1 MDMRSSV
8 FYSPDIKNVYKMK
21 SDINLHY
28 TGQQIY
34 IWNRQYENEK
44 LSRKRHEELLET
56 LIKLEKHLSDSANQN
71 FCIQNTLLN
80 RINTIGEQN
89 KKINQLTNSELRQL
103 AGRIGSLESVINKA
117 VAETLTR
124 AKEQQAVQNQMLQML
139 RSENDELNKIH
150 AALNDFGDEYRGTI
164 SDFNNQ
170 LNTLGGEIKDN
181 IHEVKEE
188 LMSTNEKHK
197 EEISDL
203 LSSIQKEL
211 RGQDDIIDKLNT
223 IQEDLG
229 KQVEMI
235 DLLNTLQNGLQHQEN
250 QLDKLRASE
259 DEKFHELKKMLTELK
274 DLLKEKNPYRYF
286 KIGNRISI
294 IDSNGNKYTGVFIK
308 DTDHE
313 IIWVDDATNRLSI
326 TSKRG
331 VTISKET

>member
-1 MDMRSSV
+1 MDMRSPV

-44 LSRKRHEELLET
+44 LARKRHEELLET
-56 LIKLEKHLSDSANQN
+56 LIKLEKRLSDSANQN

-89 KKINQLTNSELRQL
+89 KKINQLTNSELEQL

-117 VAETLTR
+117 VSENLTR

-150 AALNDFGDEYRGTI
+150 AVLNGLVDEYRWTI

-188 LMSTNEKHK
+188 MLSTNEKHK
-197 EEISDL
+197 DEISEL
-203 LSSIQKEL
+203 LNSMQKEL
-211 RGQDDIIDKLNT
+211 RGKDDIINKLNT

-229 KQVEMI
+229 KQAEII
-235 DLLNTLQNGLQHQEN
+235 DLLNMIQHNLQSQEN
-250 QLDKLRASE
+250 QLVKLQASD
-259 DEKFHELKKMLTELK
+259 DEKFHELKTILTELK
-274 DLLKEKNPYRYF
+274 DLLKEKNPYQYF

-294 IDSNGNKYTGVFIK
+294 IDRNGNKYSGVFIK

-326 TSKRG
+326 TNKRG
-331 VTISKET
+331 ITISKET

>member
-1 MDMRSSV
+1 MRSPV

-44 LSRKRHEELLET
+44 LARKRHEELLET
-56 LIKLEKHLSDSANQN
+56 LIKLEKRLSDSANQN

-89 KKINQLTNSELRQL
+89 KKINQLTNSELEQL

-117 VAETLTR
+117 VSENLTR

-150 AALNDFGDEYRGTI
+150 AVLNGLVDEYRWTI

-188 LMSTNEKHK
+188 MLSTNEKHK
-197 EEISDL
+197 DEISEL
-203 LSSIQKEL
+203 LNSMQKEL
-211 RGQDDIIDKLNT
+211 RGKDDIINKLNT

-229 KQVEMI
+229 KQAEII
-235 DLLNTLQNGLQHQEN
+235 DLLNMIQHNLQSQEN
-250 QLDKLRASE
+250 QLVKLQASD
-259 DEKFHELKKMLTELK
+259 DEKFHELKTILTELK
-274 DLLKEKNPYRYF
+274 DLLKEKNPYQYF

-294 IDSNGNKYTGVFIK
+294 IDRNGNKYSGVFIK

-326 TSKRG
+326 TNKRG
-331 VTISKET
+331 ITISKET

>member
-1 MDMRSSV
+1 MRSPV

-44 LSRKRHEELLET
+44 LARKRHEELLDT
-56 LIKLEKHLSDSANQN
+56 LIKLEKRLSDSANQN

-89 KKINQLTNSELRQL
+89 KKINQLTNSELEQL
-103 AGRIGSLESVINKA
+103 ASRIGSLESVINKA
-117 VAETLTR
+117 VSENLTR

-150 AALNDFGDEYRGTI
+150 AVLNGLVDEYRWTI

-188 LMSTNEKHK
+188 MLSTNEKHK
-197 EEISDL
+197 DEISEL
-203 LSSIQKEL
+203 LNSMQKEL
-211 RGQDDIIDKLNT
+211 RGKDDIINKLNT

-229 KQVEMI
+229 KQAEII
-235 DLLNTLQNGLQHQEN
+235 DLLNMIQHNLQSQEN
-250 QLDKLRASE
+250 QLVKLQASD
-259 DEKFHELKKMLTELK
+259 DEKFHELKTILTELK
-274 DLLKEKNPYRYF
+274 DLLKEKNPYQYF

-294 IDSNGNKYTGVFIK
+294 IDRNGNKYSGVFIK

-326 TSKRG
+326 TNKRG
-331 VTISKET
+331 ITISKET